1 MGNIGE
7 IVSLM
12 HKFTPKGQE
21 MALKI
26 LRREKDLLD
35 KPYEFMELPQRL
47 AKSEELG
54 CLEREMLGNS
64 YLSENLYELWAKNV
78 SHLNSDTKFMT
89 RYQEIIKQTSEAQR
103 NNQVKLIQKNKKKV
117 VKFIEQECKDKKLAQ
132 KMRQSSSAA
141 DILDCSQLMFAKY
154 LIPQVDMET
163 YKQMV
168 RGKLEYFQEG
178 YKQLL
183 KYGDLDLKFWKML
196 LPDSKDKRV
205 IEISELLKKE
215 YGMIMLL

>member
-1 MGNIGE
+1 
-7 IVSLM
+7 
-12 HKFTPKGQE
+12 
-21 MALKI
+21 
-26 LRREKDLLD
+26 
-35 KPYEFMELPQRL
+35 
-47 AKSEELG
+47 
-54 CLEREMLGNS
+54 
-64 YLSENLYELWAKNV
+64 
-78 SHLNSDTKFMT
+78 
-89 RYQEIIKQTSEAQR
+89 
-103 NNQVKLIQKNKKKV
+103 
-117 VKFIEQECKDKKLAQ
+117 
-132 KMRQSSSAA
+132 
-141 DILDCSQLMFAKY
+141 MFAKY

>member
-132 KMRQSSSAA
+132 KMRQSSSAEDMQA
-141 DILDCSQLMFAKY
+141 CFQQMFGKY
-154 LIPQVDMET
+154 LVPKI
-163 YKQMV
+163 
-168 RGKLEYFQEG
+168 
-178 YKQLL
+178 
-183 KYGDLDLKFWKML
+183 
-196 LPDSKDKRV
+196 DKT
-205 IEISELLKKE
+205 
-215 YGMIMLL
+215 